1 MAIVKRLN
9 SNYTIQAASNDI
21 TLDSS
26 EVFVTG
32 NLVVQ
37 GATTTISTTNTEIE
51 DNLLRLNVGE
61 TGSGVTL
68 GFAGIAID
76 RGNLAAVSFIWN
88 EELDLWQVT
97 TDGTTFG
104 NLLTSSTGTIA
115 LIDDAN
121 PTLGANLNTNQYTI
135 YSNVGNVKFDGNIQ
149 LNETPAIPT
158 AVANATVVYASSPA
172 AGTSGVYVVNGLAAN
187 QELVTKTRS
196 FGFSLIL

>member
-9 SNYTIQAASNDI
+9 SDYTIQAASNDI

-68 GFAGIAID
+68 GFAGIAVD

-88 EELDLWQVT
+88 EILDLWQVT

-135 YSNVGNVKFDGNIQ
+135 YSNIGNVNFDGNIQ
-149 LNETPAIPT
+149 LNETQVIPT
-158 AVANATVVYASSPA
+158 AVANATVVYASTPA
-172 AGTSGVYVVNGLAAN
+172 AGTSGVYVVNGSAAN
-187 QELVTKTRS
+187 QELVTKTRA